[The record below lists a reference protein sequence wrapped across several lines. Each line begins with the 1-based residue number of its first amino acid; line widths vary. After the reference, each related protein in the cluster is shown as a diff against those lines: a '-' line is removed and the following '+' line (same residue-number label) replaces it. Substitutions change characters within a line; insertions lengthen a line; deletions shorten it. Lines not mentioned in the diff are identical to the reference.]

1 MLPRRV
7 KKGDEC
13 NKGRAQ
19 PKSSLRATEERIGVE
34 RAETAAVFTIPVR
47 ADETKIFMNIF
58 KVHEGSG
65 VCVFILMR
73 DERSAY
79 SYS

>member
-1 MLPRRV
+1 MNATRDAHSR
-7 KKGDEC
+7 
-13 NKGRAQ
+13 
-19 PKSSLRATEERIGVE
+19 SHFSATEERIGVG

-73 DERSAY
+73 DEGSAY

>member
-1 MLPRRV
+1 M
-7 KKGDEC
+7 G
-13 NKGRAQ
+13 
-19 PKSSLRATEERIGVE
+19 

-58 KVHEGSG
+58 KVHEYGG

-73 DERSAY
+73 DEGFAY